1 MVGIRN
7 KFGTVTKGGE
17 VSLFGIEIAP
27 RPVDSGYSSA
37 APAYKAST
45 SYRSPLTT
53 NIIERARDNGYQI
66 TVVPRYQLR
75 QYKNN
80 NPAAVT
86 TGSDILIGND
96 AKDEAEF
103 RARAYHELDGH
114 AISGNMGDEARAQ
127 RDAISYALKARDAG
141 ALYYLEKYS
150 LNMGLPFSMN

>member
-7 KFGTVTKGGE
+7 KLGTVTKGGE

-27 RPVDSGYSSA
+27 RPVDSGYMSA
-37 APAYKAST
+37 APAYKASA
-45 SYRSPLTT
+45 SYCSPLTT
-53 NIIERARDNGYQI
+53 NVIERARGKGYQI

-96 AKDEAEF
+96 ARDEAEF
-103 RARAYHELDGH
+103 RARAYHELH
-114 AISGNMGDEARAQ
+114 THPI
-127 RDAISYALKARDAG
+127 
-141 ALYYLEKYS
+141 
-150 LNMGLPFSMN
+150 